1 MHVAW
6 MIGEYRRTAS
16 DADDDDGSMIVHE
29 HEPGLSWA
37 ASSQVRPR
45 SSCDAKVLPSHL
57 DLPRLLQ
64 NLRESL
70 RTIHS
75 TSKFCKLRTEWERG
89 EREGE
94 IARAK
99 DTRERGD
106 REKKENENER
116 ERNRRNIR
124 NMTQISDNAEKP
136 SG

>member
-29 HEPGLSWA
+29 HQPGLSWA
-37 ASSQVRPR
+37 A
-45 SSCDAKVLPSHL
+45 VLPSDR

-89 EREGE
+89 EGEGE

-116 ERNRRNIR
+116 EKNRRNIR
-124 NMTQISDNAEKP
+124 NMTQISDNTEKP
-136 SG
+136 YS